1 MRLFSFFATPCACA
15 IAADGLGRTH
25 IVRDPGIGIDFCPP
39 RCGAKDGSRNAAAL
53 SEGAVFSLAGLA
65 LRMRRT
71 VQDEDTT
78 IQFFHDAPH
87 LRHRGGLNWLGRCT
101 LCDALESWLVSF
113 RGAAALKMGAETLP
127 YSQKVRVLPLQV
139 LPRACAGLRHRGGL
153 AGVGRAHIVRDAG
166 IGIGFFPP
174 HCGVEDKSRNAAA
187 RPRPLTSME
196 VPSSVRLFSCP
207 AGRFAALPAA

>member
-1 MRLFSFFATPCACA
+1 MRLFSFFSMLRTCLGLRRMWMRLFSFFATPCACA

-101 LCDALESWLVSF
+101 LCDALESRLVSF

-127 YSQKVRVLPLQV
+127 HFQKSVFLALQV
-139 LPRACAGLRHRGGL
+139 MPHICAGLRRT
-153 AGVGRAHIVRDAG
+153 R
-166 IGIGFFPP
+166 
-174 HCGVEDKSRNAAA
+174 
-187 RPRPLTSME
+187 TQ
-196 VPSSVRLFSCP
+196 LFSFSTMPC
-207 AGRFAALPAA
+207 ACAIVAA